1 MGNHFLHDFGSEFTV
16 DLEWQ
21 LMESLTWKTR
31 LYGYSTYKRTELEWE
46 NTIVGKEVKMKKLL
60 VILSLFMVFMFG
72 YGNTLD
78 VNVEKG
84 SKVPNFELKDFRAQK
99 VKSRKFFN
107 SSKPTLF
114 VVAAEWCPDCHEE
127 LPAVQKFYDEK

>member
-1 MGNHFLHDFGSEFTV
+1 MRIE
-16 DLEWQ
+16 Q
-21 LMESLTWKTR
+21 
-31 LYGYSTYKRTELEWE
+31 
-46 NTIVGKEVKMKKLL
+46 NTLIVGKEVKMKKLL

-127 LPAVQKFYDEK
+127 LPTEVLYLMQENLLKVINILSLFSMILTNQL